1 MLDAEVL
8 CWVCVSHCRNALY
21 TYNAMLQLKGMWVK
35 FGQYLS
41 SRNDL
46 LPDEYVPIYTK
57 LQDRINPRPIDEV
70 RTVIEEDFGRPVAEV
85 FAELDSNALAAA
97 SIGQVC
103 ALGVCSQCVQSVCAV
118 VSRGRAV
125 RGVACEGHCN
135 TRAHAYVV
143 FA

>member
-1 MLDAEVL
+1 
-8 CWVCVSHCRNALY
+8 
-21 TYNAMLQLKGMWVK
+21 MLQLKGMWVK

-103 ALGVCSQCVQSVCAV
+103 AVSVCSPCVQSVCAV
-118 VSRGRAV
+118 VSRGSAV
-125 RGVACEGHCN
+125 RCVACARGRRSLYS

-143 FA
+143 FACGAL